1 MLARP
6 PITRLTPP
14 RPPRLPP
21 ARASAR
27 PPPPDGGGDESVQD
41 NLVEMLRLQVGQADI
56 AAFADAE
63 AAKLVESAEAV
74 SREGGREKGGF
85 SRRLFV

>member
-1 MLARP
+1 
-6 PITRLTPP
+6 
-14 RPPRLPP
+14 
-21 ARASAR
+21 
-27 PPPPDGGGDESVQD
+27 VQD

-74 SREGGREKGGF
+74 RERKEGGGERGGVSF
-85 SRRLFV
+85 

>member
-6 PITRLTPP
+6 PITRLAPP

-27 PPPPDGGGDESVQD
+27 PPPPDGDRGDESVQD

-74 SREGGREKGGF
+74 RERKEGGGERGGVSF
-85 SRRLFV
+85 